1 MSQKVPVYEST
12 KVCVLKNVMAVTTT
26 TKLEINLCLLSG
38 PLYMNTMLKKKKKKI
53 EDEVRGKIKRTAFL
67 GKWGDKCPR
76 Y

>member
-1 MSQKVPVYEST
+1 VAPLRATLYEH
-12 KVCVLKNVMAVTTT
+12 NV
-26 TKLEINLCLLSG
+26 
-38 PLYMNTMLKKKKKKI
+38 KKKKI

>member
-1 MSQKVPVYEST
+1 
-12 KVCVLKNVMAVTTT
+12 MAVTTT